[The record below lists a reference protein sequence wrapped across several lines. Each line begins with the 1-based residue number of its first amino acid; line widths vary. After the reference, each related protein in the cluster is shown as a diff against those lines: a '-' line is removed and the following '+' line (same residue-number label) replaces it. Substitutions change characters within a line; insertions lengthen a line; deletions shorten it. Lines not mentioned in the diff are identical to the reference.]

1 MGTFHVA
8 VWIDHNE
15 ARVFQIEEHSFTES
29 TLRAPKHHVH
39 RHPKGVGWDK
49 AHPQDLVKFFDGVA
63 EVLGDATEI
72 LVVGPGKAKL
82 ELMRHLHARHPAL
95 EKRIAGI
102 ETVDHPTDGEVVKH
116 ARAYFNAEDRMR
128 GLKP

>member
-15 ARVFQIEEHSFTES
+15 AKVYQIEEHSFTEE

-39 RHPKGVGWDK
+39 KHPKGVAWEK
-49 AHPQDLVKFFDGVA
+49 SHPTDLVTFFHGVA
-63 EVLGDATEI
+63 EALEGAGEI
-72 LVVGPGKAKL
+72 LITGPAKAKL
-82 ELMRHLHARHPAL
+82 ELMRHIHSHHPAL
-95 EKRIAGI
+95 EKKVVGI
-102 ETVDHPTDGEVVKH
+102 ETADHPTDGQLVKH
-116 ARAYFNAEDRMR
+116 ARAYFDAADRMS